1 MFSGLMLY
9 FVSKYIIQ
17 SHVFGYMLV
26 FCPQLQFSQTYFR
39 PLGLLLFFVIK
50 YTIQRHVFCFIF
62 VFCEQLHYSV
72 MFTVLLLFFFCQQIH
87 YSKTCFGLRCCIL
100 SADTLFT
107 DIFSSSLL
115 PLVSSYTIQRLI
127 PALLLYFV
135 SSYTIQRHDSGVI
148 VVFC

>member
-72 MFTVLLLFFFCQQIH
+72 MFTVLLLFF
-87 YSKTCFGLRCCIL
+87 L
-100 SADTLFT
+100 SADTLFKDMLWT
-107 DIFSSSLL
+107 SLL
-115 PLVSSYTIQRLI
+115 HFLSRYTIHRHI
-127 PALLLYFV
+127 FV
-135 SSYTIQRHDSGVI
+135 FIVASCQQLHYSKTDSGVI
-148 VVFC
+148 VVFCQQLHYSKT